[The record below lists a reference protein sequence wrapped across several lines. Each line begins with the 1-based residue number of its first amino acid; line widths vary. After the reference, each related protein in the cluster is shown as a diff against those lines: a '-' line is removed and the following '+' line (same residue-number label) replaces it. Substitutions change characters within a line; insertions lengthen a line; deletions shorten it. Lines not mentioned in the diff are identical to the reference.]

1 MLLLLPMLLSHPSMK
16 SIAALLRLHRLHP
29 ASVSSHVARTASNHA
44 TLTWNLGSHHRQ
56 SGTGY
61 HGLMASQVFFLSL
74 HTRQWQYG
82 NGSTRSVSFFCTGP
96 GFELGGRI
104 AAISRAF
111 ERLLTL
117 RALELYIVTQTI
129 LKKREVEDMGDMR
142 ILPVPYPNDSSD
154 IARTEKRAC
163 PKTPIPN
170 PQAKTTAATTEIQA
184 ILTVPAG
191 PTTPEHQRSHPAAN
205 HCQVNRQPD
214 SLTITGAYRMQVKPA
229 ARRLLC

>member
-1 MLLLLPMLLSHPSMK
+1 
-16 SIAALLRLHRLHP
+16 
-29 ASVSSHVARTASNHA
+29 
-44 TLTWNLGSHHRQ
+44 
-56 SGTGY
+56 
-61 HGLMASQVFFLSL
+61 
-74 HTRQWQYG
+74 
-82 NGSTRSVSFFCTGP
+82 
-96 GFELGGRI
+96 LGGRI

-129 LKKREVEDMGDMR
+129 LKKREVENMGDMR

-191 PTTPEHQRSHPAAN
+191 PTTPEHQRSYPAAN
-205 HCQVNRQPD
+205 RCQVNRQPD
-214 SLTITGAYRMQVKPA
+214 SLTITGVYRMQVKPA
-229 ARRLLC
+229 AMRLLC